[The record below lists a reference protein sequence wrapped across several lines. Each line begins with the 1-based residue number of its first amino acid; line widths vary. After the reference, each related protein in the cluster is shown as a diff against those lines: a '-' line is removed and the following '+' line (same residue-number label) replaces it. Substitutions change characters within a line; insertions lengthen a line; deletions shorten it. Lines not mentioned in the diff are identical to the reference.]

1 MTVER
6 LIARFLKYV
15 SVETTSSFESK
26 TFPSTNTQMGLARI
40 LKEEME
46 SIGLKEVVLDDYG
59 YVMGTLPSN
68 IESDI
73 PVIGFIAHMDTS
85 PDMSGKDIKPSIID
99 YQGGKIP
106 INEEKNIYIDP
117 DLYPEI
123 YNYVGER
130 LIVTDG
136 TTLLGADDKAGVAEI
151 ITAMEY
157 LISNPQIKHGKIR
170 IAFTP
175 DEEIGKGT
183 EHFSIEKFGADYAYT
198 VDGGALGELQYETFN
213 AASAEVVV
221 KGLNIHP
228 GSAKGRMKN
237 SLLIACEFNGMLPSN
252 EVPAVT
258 EEREGFFHLGSIK
271 GSVEETVLKY
281 IIRDHSKEKFEKKKR
296 LIAEISAFLNSK
308 YGEDT
313 VAFNMKDSYYNMK
326 EKIEEEMI
334 VVEIAKK
341 AMESLSIEPRI
352 EPVRGGTDGAHLSFM
367 GLPTPNI
374 FTGGHNFHGRYE
386 YIPISSMDK
395 AVTVIVKIAELFS
408 REENWKSRK
417 SAL

>member
-1 MTVER
+1 
-6 LIARFLKYV
+6 
-15 SVETTSSFESK
+15 
-26 TFPSTNTQMGLARI
+26 
-40 LKEEME
+40 
-46 SIGLKEVVLDDYG
+46 
-59 YVMGTLPSN
+59 
-68 IESDI
+68 
-73 PVIGFIAHMDTS
+73 
-85 PDMSGKDIKPSIID
+85 MSGKDIKPSIID

-117 DLYPEI
+117 DLYPEM

-395 AVTVIVKIAELFS
+395 AVMVIVKIAELFS